1 MTLNE
6 IQLQVMRLPLTG
18 KVFLEGPAGAG
29 KTSAAARRLAHMLHE
44 GVPGESILVL
54 VPQRTLAGPYLEA
67 LSQVYAGGVPAVVTM
82 GGLARRMIDLFW
94 PVIAAEAGFAHPELP
109 PNFLTLETAQY
120 FMAHLLRPKLD
131 EGWFNSVRIPPNRL
145 YSQVLDNLN
154 KSALVGFPLSEI
166 GKRLSTAWVGD
177 QEQSHIIRDVQASVK
192 LFRSY
197 CLEHNLLDFSLQMEI
212 FSQKLWRHELCRSY
226 LTSQYRHFLY
236 DNPEE
241 DTPVAHDLMI
251 DWLPEFSSSLVIYD
265 WHAGFRSFLAADPLS
280 AYRLKDMSQAH
291 IQMRTTLV
299 PAAGILEVGSMLVSA
314 LTPASDNQT
323 ETSLSDFN
331 DENLPDKRESL
342 AASLKFSYHR
352 YFPQMLDWVAE
363 QCEHLVHQEHIPP
376 QDIVILS
383 PFLPDAMRFSLVN
396 RLENLNVPVRS
407 HRPSHSLRDEPA
419 TRCLLTLTSLAYP
432 EWGIETQQSDLA
444 YALVQAIEGMDL
456 VRARLLSEIVL
467 RKQKNQVVLSSFDVI
482 HPEKQARIT
491 YRLGERFEKLR
502 IWLEQAAQDSQE
514 LDFFLSRL
522 FGEVLSQPGY
532 GFHNHFDAAQ
542 VTANLI
548 ESVQKFRWAVGPVF
562 LDENRPLG
570 QEYLQ
575 MVQQGVIAAQ
585 YLTAWE
591 AEERPAVLIAP
602 AYTFLM
608 SNRPA
613 SVQFWLDIGS
623 SGWMERL
630 YQPLTHP
637 YVLAR
642 DWPAGQQW
650 TDQDEIQHNRASLFR
665 LTVGLLRRCSHQVY
679 LGMSELGEQGFEQRG
694 EFLRAFQRA
703 LQKLGVEEA

>member
-29 KTSAAARRLAHMLHE
+29 KTSAAARRLAYMLHE